1 MSLYYIKTKKTLLK
15 ILLFHREN
23 NRIFLHFKLLSCTI
37 IDGVKTKKFT
47 PNWMLRL
54 VLLLEEVL
62 SLKIGEENINQIGG
76 KQKWQLFQ

>member
-1 MSLYYIKTKKTLLK
+1 
-15 ILLFHREN
+15 
-23 NRIFLHFKLLSCTI
+23 
-37 IDGVKTKKFT
+37 
-47 PNWMLRL
+47 MLRL